1 MKFFT
6 LFDNILVNILF
17 GILRRVIPL
26 QLLHFV
32 RSTFFG
38 ILTIIP
44 YFYSAGKFSSV
55 HIFTK
60 IGCNKSVVFSI
71 SAFKISGA
79 ILSTPGALP
88 SLISSSAIFTSEHVG
103 GDIFI
108 VESSSMVS
116 FPYIS
121 SAFWFSL

>member
-1 MKFFT
+1 MTFFT
-6 LFDNILVNILF
+6 LFNIILANILF

-32 RSTFFG
+32 RSPFFG

-44 YFYSAGKFSSV
+44 SFHSVGKFSSV

-60 IGCNKSVVFSI
+60 IGCNKSVVSI

-88 SLISSSAIFTSEHVG
+88 SLISSTAIFTSERVG
-103 GDIFI
+103 RR
-108 VESSSMVS
+108 
-116 FPYIS
+116 YIYC
-121 SAFWFSL
+121 

>member
-1 MKFFT
+1 MFFFT
-6 LFDNILVNILF
+6 LFNIILDNILF

-32 RSTFFG
+32 RSPFFG

-44 YFYSAGKFSSV
+44 SFHSAGKFSSV
-55 HIFTK
+55 HIFNK
-60 IGCNKSVVFSI
+60 IGCNKSVVVSI

-88 SLISSSAIFTSEHVG
+88 SLISSGVIFSSERVG

-108 VESSSMVS
+108 VESSSMV
-116 FPYIS
+116 
-121 SAFWFSL
+121 